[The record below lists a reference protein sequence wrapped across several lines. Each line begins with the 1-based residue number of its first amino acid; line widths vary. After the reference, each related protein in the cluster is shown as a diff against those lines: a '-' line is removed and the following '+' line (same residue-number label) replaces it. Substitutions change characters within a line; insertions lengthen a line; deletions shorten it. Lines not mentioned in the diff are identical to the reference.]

1 MISANQIFRDGYKAN
16 NPQVRE
22 IARDLEE
29 EGLGEFNK
37 DQYIKCTSWEDD
49 DYDIADYE
57 GCERKIPISAE
68 DCEEGYTR
76 CECGRV
82 IALEDKTIHSQF
94 SFSTDQVEVRDY
106 IRETISDE
114 LDLTKGRE
122 ESLTYFAHRFEDRV
136 IDFDIDRIRDDERIN
151 TTVRVHFCFKNL
163 RDETVDAVKLYGRES
178 IFILIG
184 DGVLN
189 EVRFRENDIPTLTFD
204 DFYNTDSDTLSE
216 KIWSRVDQTIA
227 TDELT
232 DIARRAAI
240 AKELYEDNRGS
251 SETRD
256 DVIDEDDF
264 EHITNNL
271 LNYCFKTSTIFG
283 STDSG
288 KPVPDGVLCLQSN
301 DRARAYLWDAK
312 YSEPDSEPHEL
323 SSSDQENMTKY
334 PVTMRDLS
342 NVGDGPGEFNEFAG
356 FLLISPEV
364 KETHVVGLAKKISK
378 RYEERNEIGGL
389 PVIHLRI
396 DALIRLY
403 DLLRRNASGAQKQIN
418 WVRFEFDNL
427 LQRTSYHFDT
437 PEYPDAPDELTVID
451 VSADEVDELFE
462 SNLEPDDTAFAE
474 LNYESIRRRIEKLNF

>member
-1 MISANQIFRDGYKAN
+1 MNNIFRDGYKAN
-16 NPQVRE
+16 NPQIRE

-29 EGLGEFNK
+29 EGLGEFHK
-37 DQYIKCTSWEDD
+37 EQYIECTSWEDD
-49 DYDIADYE
+49 DYDIADAE
-57 GCERKIPISAE
+57 GCERKITISAE
-68 DCEEGYTR
+68 DREEGYAR
-76 CECGRV
+76 CECGR
-82 IALEDKTIHSQF
+82 IISLDDKTIRSRF
-94 SFSTDQVEVRDY
+94 SFDKDEMEVRDY
-106 IRETISDE
+106 IRGIIKNE

-122 ESLTYFAHRFEDRV
+122 ESLTYFAHRFEDLV

-151 TTVRVHFCFKNL
+151 TTVRVHFCFENL
-163 RDETVDAVKLYGRES
+163 RDETVDAIKLYGRES
-178 IFILIG
+178 VFILIG
-184 DGVLN
+184 DGILN
-189 EVRFRENDIPTLTFD
+189 KERFRKNDLPILDFH
-204 DFYNTDSDTLSE
+204 DFYDVDSGTRSE
-216 KIWSRVDQTIA
+216 KIWNRFNQAIA

-240 AKELYEDNRGS
+240 AKDLYKNNRGS
-251 SETRD
+251 SKARD

-264 EHITNNL
+264 EHITNCL

-312 YSEPDSEPHEL
+312 YSDPDNEPHKL

-342 NVGDGPGEFNEFAG
+342 NVGGGPGEFNEFAG
-356 FLLISPEV
+356 FLLVSPEM
-364 KETHVVGLAKKISK
+364 KDAHVVGLTKKISK

-396 DALIRLY
+396 NALIRLY
-403 DLLRRNASGAQKQIN
+403 DLLRRNESGAQKQIN
-418 WVRFEFDNL
+418 WVRFELDNL
-427 LQRTSYHFDT
+427 LQRTSYHFGT
-437 PEYPDAPDELTVID
+437 PEYPDAPDELSVID

-474 LNYESIRRRIEKLNF
+474 LNYESIRRRIENLSF

>member
-1 MISANQIFRDGYKAN
+1 MFSANQLFREGYRAN
-16 NPQVRE
+16 DPQVRE
-22 IARDLEE
+22 VAIGLAE
-29 EGLGEFNK
+29 EGLGEFYEE
-37 DQYIKCTSWEDD
+37 QYIECTSWEDD
-49 DYDIADYE
+49 DYDIADAV
-57 GCERKIPISAE
+57 GCEREITISAAE
-68 DCEEGYTR
+68 REEGYAR
-76 CECGRV
+76 CKCGR
-82 IALEDKTIHSQF
+82 IIDLDDKIIRSRF
-94 SFSTDQVEVRDY
+94 SLDTDSGKVRDY
-106 IRETISDE
+106 IRKIISDE
-114 LDLTKGRE
+114 LDLTRGRV
-122 ESLTYFAHRFEDRV
+122 ESLTYFAHRFEERV
-136 IDFDIDRIRDDERIN
+136 VDFDIDRIRGDKRVN
-151 TTVRVHFCFKNL
+151 TTVRVHFCFENL
-163 RDETVDAVKLYGRES
+163 RDKTVDAIKLYGRES
-178 IFILIG
+178 MFILIG
-184 DGVLN
+184 DGILN
-189 EVRFRENDIPTLTFD
+189 KERFRENDVPILTFD
-204 DFYNTDSDTLSE
+204 DFYDIDSDTRLE
-216 KIWSRVDQTIA
+216 KIWTQFDQAIA

-240 AKELYEDNRGS
+240 AKELYENNRGS
-251 SETRD
+251 SASRD

-264 EHITNNL
+264 EHITNSL
-271 LNYCFKTSTIFG
+271 FNYCFNTSTIFG

-312 YSEPDSEPHEL
+312 YSEPDNEPHKL

-364 KETHVVGLAKKISK
+364 KEAHVVGLAKKISK
-378 RYEERNEIGGL
+378 RYEERNETGGL

-403 DLLRRNASGAQKQIN
+403 DLLRRNESGAQKQIN

-451 VSADEVDELFE
+451 VSADEVDELFQ

-474 LNYESIRRRIEKLNF
+474 LNYESIRRRIENLSF